1 MISTEAKVGAFV
13 VSCAIVLCAT
23 VYMVSGAQLHSKRV
37 PYRTYLRNAE
47 GVEPGTLVLFGGI
60 SVGKVTAV
68 QPDRVD
74 PTRIEISL
82 DVKQS
87 TPLNSESVA
96 EIGTVSLM
104 SSPVLAISTGSNS
117 ARRLTP
123 GAVIRSEETVSID
136 ELQRRLALL
145 ADTAQST
152 LVEARANLN
161 DLAGGGRQLLSN
173 LNQVTGSS
181 NRKYLSGILRNSDS
195 MIAGMSPQVVQL
207 TKGANAVV
215 AKLGPAVDNVNATVT
230 NANGTI
236 SAMRGPTEADLLALA
251 KAIEDARAL
260 LGSMQLLVRANS
272 ENATEMTENLRMAT
286 DNLNNLTESVKE
298 RPWSLV
304 RIRQPKDRKV
314 PR

>member
-173 LNQVTGSS
+173 LDQVTGSS

-230 NANGTI
+230 NVNGTI

>member
-13 VSCAIVLCAT
+13 VSCAIVLSAT
-23 VYMVSGAQLHSKRV
+23 VYMVSGAQLHSKWV

-230 NANGTI
+230 NVNGTI

>member
-23 VYMVSGAQLHSKRV
+23 VYMVSGAQLHNKRV

-230 NANGTI
+230 NVNGTI

>member
-230 NANGTI
+230 NVNGTI

>member
-23 VYMVSGAQLHSKRV
+23 VYMVSGVQLHSKRV

-230 NANGTI
+230 NVNGTI

>member
-82 DVKQS
+82 DVNQS
-87 TPLNSESVA
+87 TPLNTESVA

-152 LVEARANLN
+152 LVEARADLN

-286 DNLNNLTESVKE
+286 DNLNSLTESVKE